1 MFLECRKLIQSEN
14 TFLLTFQF
22 FILVKMRILH
32 SFIIFCRGGNTLRCL
47 TELEGDL
54 LIIRFPET
62 LWNQRRHELVFQV
75 NRECDAFG
83 F

>member
-22 FILVKMRILH
+22 FILVENAHFALFYYILQGRQHFKM
-32 SFIIFCRGGNTLRCL
+32 FDDF
-47 TELEGDL
+47 

-62 LWNQRRHELVFQV
+62 LWNQRRHELVFQL